1 MHFPNFLEDILQKEN
16 EIVEILIECLKNMDF
31 IILLAIIKHIFY
43 YSTLLTIIDT
53 LPILTPVPTRLNNP
67 PI

>member
-67 PI
+67 PS

>member
-53 LPILTPVPTRLNNP
+53 LPILTPVPTTLNNP

>member
-31 IILLAIIKHIFY
+31 IILLATIKHIFY

-53 LPILTPVPTRLNNP
+53 LPILTLVPTRLNNP